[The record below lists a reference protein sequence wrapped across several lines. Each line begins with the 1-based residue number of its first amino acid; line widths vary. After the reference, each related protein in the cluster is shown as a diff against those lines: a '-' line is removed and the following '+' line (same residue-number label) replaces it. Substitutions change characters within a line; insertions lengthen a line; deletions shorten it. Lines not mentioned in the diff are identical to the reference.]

1 MELINILVLWVTL
14 GLIMI
19 SINKNGNQ
27 TKDVKKEEVKVR
39 KNIFSII
46 IEKIKSEKAKNK
58 PESNVTIEATEN
70 STLSSEAEVQ
80 SSKGAINTVPK
91 MKKGEIF
98 VADFESQNQNTENN
112 QVEAVEESIVEPIED
127 AIEEI
132 ENSEGIITAT
142 EVEDD
147 DDEPFINLGE
157 EVEEVF
163 NNIFSG
169 KNLNQAPVYTSDFDV
184 EEVGEYNTFA
194 TSEEPWY
201 EHPSVRKLIE
211 NNNDILKK
219 EPKKFEIIERSY

>member
-1 MELINILVLWVTL
+1 MELINILVLWLTL

-27 TKDVKKEEVKVR
+27 TKDVKKEEIKVR

-46 IEKIKSEKAKNK
+46 IEKIKSGKAKNK

-80 SSKGAINTVPK
+80 SSEGATNTVPE
-91 MKKGEIF
+91 MKKGEVF
-98 VADFESQNQNTENN
+98 VADFESQNQNNENN
-112 QVEAVEESIVEPIED
+112 QVETVEESIVEPIED

-132 ENSEGIITAT
+132 ENGEGIITAT
-142 EVEDD
+142 EVE

-157 EVEEVF
+157 EVEEAF

-169 KNLNQAPVYTSDFDV
+169 ENLDQTPVYTSDFDV
-184 EEVGEYNTFA
+184 EEVEEYNTFA

-201 EHPSVRKLIE
+201 EHPTVRQLIDNSNIVFE
-211 NNNDILKK
+211 K
-219 EPKKFEIIERSY
+219 ESKKFEIVEKTY

>member
-1 MELINILVLWVTL
+1 MELINILVLWLTL

-27 TKDVKKEEVKVR
+27 AKDVKKEEVKVR
-39 KNIFSII
+39 KNIFGII
-46 IEKIKSEKAKNK
+46 IEKIKSGKAKNK
-58 PESNVTIEATEN
+58 PKSNVTIEATEN

-80 SSKGAINTVPK
+80 SSEGAINTVPE
-91 MKKGEIF
+91 MKKGEVF
-98 VADFESQNQNTENN
+98 VADFENNENN

-132 ENSEGIITAT
+132 ENGEGIITAT
-142 EVEDD
+142 EVE

-157 EVEEVF
+157 EVEEAF

-169 KNLNQAPVYTSDFDV
+169 ANFSDFDV
-184 EEVGEYNTFA
+184 EEAGEYNTFA

-201 EHPSVRKLIE
+201 EHPTVRQLIDNSNIVFE
-211 NNNDILKK
+211 K
-219 EPKKFEIIERSY
+219 EPKKFEVVEKTY

>member
-27 TKDVKKEEVKVR
+27 TKDVKKEEVKVQ

-46 IEKIKSEKAKNK
+46 IEKIKSGKAKNK
-58 PESNVTIEATEN
+58 
-70 STLSSEAEVQ
+70 LSSEAKVQ
-80 SSKGAINTVPK
+80 SSEGAINTVPK
-91 MKKGEIF
+91 MKKGEVF

-147 DDEPFINLGE
+147 DEPFINLGE

-169 KNLNQAPVYTSDFDV
+169 KNLNQTPVYTSDFDI
-184 EEVGEYNTFA
+184 EEAGEYNTFA

-201 EHPSVRKLIE
+201 EHPTVRQLIDNSNIVFE
-211 NNNDILKK
+211 K
-219 EPKKFEIIERSY
+219 EPKKFEIVEKTY

>member
-1 MELINILVLWVTL
+1 MELINILVLWLTL

-147 DDEPFINLGE
+147 EPFINLGE

-169 KNLNQAPVYTSDFDV
+169 KNLNQAPVYTSDFDI
-184 EEVGEYNTFA
+184 EEAGEYNTFA

-201 EHPSVRKLIE
+201 EHPTVRQLIDNSNIVFE
-211 NNNDILKK
+211 K
-219 EPKKFEIIERSY
+219 EPKKFEIVEKTY

>member
-27 TKDVKKEEVKVR
+27 TKDVKKEEVKVQ

-46 IEKIKSEKAKNK
+46 IEKIKSGKAKNK
-58 PESNVTIEATEN
+58 PENNATIEVTEN
-70 STLSSEAEVQ
+70 STLSSEAKVQ
-80 SSKGAINTVPK
+80 SEGIINTVPK
-91 MKKGEIF
+91 MKKGEVF
-98 VADFESQNQNTENN
+98 VADFESQNQNTRNN
-112 QVEAVEESIVEPIED
+112 QIEVVEESIVEPIED

-132 ENSEGIITAT
+132 ENDEGIITAT

-147 DDEPFINLGE
+147 EPFINLGK
-157 EVEEVF
+157 EVEEAL